1 MEAHLE
7 EYYEKHQKSLAAWEK
22 ASKVI
27 PCGTG
32 SNIRAYA
39 PFPFF
44 VKESKGSKV
53 WDIDGNEYIDCQ
65 IAMGPIMV
73 GHANPILIN
82 AVKDQIEKGTMYAM
96 PHEKTYVAIQEL
108 QKRYPAMEMVRFANS
123 GAEATMHSLRVARG
137 YTGKEKIIKLEGGY
151 HGAQDYALFSIHPDK
166 GKMGPARLPS
176 LVPES
181 EGVPKAVGE
190 SVIIVPFNNIEAL
203 KYAIRK
209 YEGEIAAFIL
219 EPVMANSS
227 VILPEE
233 GYLEEVRKITQEEG
247 IVLIFDEVIT
257 GCRVSYG
264 GATEYYN
271 VSPDLICLSKAIGGG
286 YSIAA
291 FGGKSEVM
299 GVIEGKVAHYGT
311 HNANP
316 LGITALLTTLRDILT
331 PETTQ
336 SLIDKTSYMFE
347 EMSKIVKK
355 TGVQAKLV
363 NIGAMG
369 GVAFSTKD
377 VKDYR
382 SWLYHNE
389 KVWHKFFIT
398 MLNKG
403 VIMIGADATETIF
416 FSIAHT
422 DEDYAKVLKAF
433 EETLEDLPKS

>member
-22 ASKVI
+22 AKSVI
-27 PCGTG
+27 PNGVG
-32 SNIRAYA
+32 SNIRAYS

-53 WDIDGNEYIDCQ
+53 WDIDGNAYIDCQ

-73 GHANPILIN
+73 GHANPILMD

-96 PHEKTYVAIQEL
+96 PHEKTFLAIQEL
-108 QKRYPAMEMVRFANS
+108 QKRFPVMEMVRFANS

-137 YTGKEKIIKLEGGY
+137 YTGKEKVIKLEGGY
-151 HGAQDYALFSIHPDK
+151 HGAQDYALYSIHPDK
-166 GKMGPARLPS
+166 GKMGPSKAPS

-181 EGVPKAVGE
+181 DGVPKAVGE
-190 SVIIVPFNNIEAL
+190 SVIIIPFNDIEAL

-227 VILPEE
+227 VIMPEE

-264 GATEYYN
+264 GATEHYKVN
-271 VSPDLICLSKAIGGG
+271 PDMICLSKAIGGG

-291 FGGKSEVM
+291 FGGIKEVM
-299 GVIEGKVAHYGT
+299 SVIEGKVAHYGT

-316 LGITALLTTLRDILT
+316 LGITALITTLRDILT
-331 PETTQ
+331 PEATK
-336 SLIDKTSYMFE
+336 SLISKTSYMFE
-347 EMSKIVKK
+347 EMNKIVKK
-355 TGVQAKLV
+355 SGVQAKLV

-369 GVAFSTKD
+369 GLAFQKED

-382 SWLYHNE
+382 SWLNHNGE
-389 KVWHKFFIT
+389 IWHKFFIT

-416 FSIAHT
+416 FSVAHT
-422 DEDYAKVLKAF
+422 DDDDAKVLKAF
-433 EETLEDLPKS
+433 EETFATLPKS